1 MLTWQL
7 PVKRSPISIY
17 KISNG
22 QFSFWVKTFANT
34 DCLQKKVPP
43 IFLLFWE
50 VAFKLTSCSPSLLW
64 CFGGDAENWEFANL
78 ERGLRPIFA
87 LHSYFGLRSTSHV
100 DIVPSIFRQQ
110 AVDSRSRARE
120 SRPTAEILKRKKS
133 AQLWWSV
140 RTTLC
145 ETALR
150 HRTLFNPPRTN
161 CTAPKDSPWSWDQ
174 IDRTFDHYHLTSRPS
189 QVDQVGWFEAA
200 MFCSAPLCC
209 HVVSPTHTTLL
220 LSVWKPQGWAW
231 TLLGTEMHKN
241 ADGFRGNYLLCNYMD
256 L

>member
-34 DCLQKKVPP
+34 DCLQKKVPT

-50 VAFKLTSCSPSLLW
+50 VTFKLTSCSPSLLW

-133 AQLWWSV
+133 AQLWRSV

-174 IDRTFDHYHLTSRPS
+174 IDRTFDHYHLTSHLS

-220 LSVWKPQGWAW
+220 LSVWKP
-231 TLLGTEMHKN
+231 
-241 ADGFRGNYLLCNYMD
+241 
-256 L
+256 